1 MGKKKAVSLDER
13 FVLILRKTPKHITV
27 KTPARIC
34 LFGDHQDYL
43 GLPIIACAINRYMT
57 FEAQKNNSDSFEIL
71 MPDIEKKR
79 SIPLNE
85 SLRIAETPTDFFI
98 AGLNVAK
105 RYGCIPLEGFTVTI
119 TSDIPINAGVSSSSA
134 LVVGWIH
141 FLLKAFGAS
150 EEITPE
156 FIAQL
161 TYEAE
166 VVEHNSPGGKMD
178 QYTIALGNTIFL
190 ETGTNTSFQKLGNTL
205 DGLILAESGIGKE
218 TIGTLKNTREFAE
231 KAIGQV
237 KEYDSTFEIQT
248 TRFSAISKYT
258 SVLEAELLP
267 YFEAAI
273 ENHQITQQALSEW
286 QQANPNPKVLAELM
300 TKHHSI
306 LKEKLHV
313 SHPNIDAM
321 LTSAI
326 KAGAY
331 GGKII
336 GSGGGGC
343 AVVLAPKEKEKA
355 IVKAFLNAGAKAAY
369 HVTISNGSNLSYE
382 A

>member
-1 MGKKKAVSLDER
+1 
-13 FVLILRKTPKHITV
+13 
-27 KTPARIC
+27 
-34 LFGDHQDYL
+34 
-43 GLPIIACAINRYMT
+43 MT
-57 FEAQKNNSDSFEIL
+57 FEAKKNNSDCFEIL
-71 MPDIEKKR
+71 MPDINKKR
-79 SIPLNE
+79 SIPLAE
-85 SLRIAETPTDFFI
+85 SLRIAETPTDFFL

-105 RYGCIPLEGFTVTI
+105 RYGCIPSEGFTMTI

-161 TYEAE
+161 AYEAE

-190 ETGTNTSFQKLGNTL
+190 ETGESTNFQNLGNTL

-218 TIGTLKNTREFAE
+218 TIGTLKNTRELAE
-231 KAIGQV
+231 KVIGQV
-237 KEYDSTFEIQT
+237 KEFDSTFEIQMAT
-248 TRFSAISKYT
+248 VSDITKYVD
-258 SVLEAELLP
+258 VLEKELPP

-273 ENHQITQQALSEW
+273 ENHQITKQALSEW
-286 QQANPNPKVLAELM
+286 QQANPNPKVLGELM

-306 LKEKLHV
+306 LNEKLQV
-313 SHPNIDAM
+313 SHKIIDTM
-321 LTSAI
+321 LSSAI
-326 KAGAY
+326 DAGAY
-331 GGKII
+331 GGKIV

-343 AVVLAPKEKEKA
+343 AVVLAPKEKEAA

-369 HVTISNGSNLSYE
+369 PVTISNGSNLSYE

>member
-1 MGKKKAVSLDER
+1 
-13 FVLILRKTPKHITV
+13 
-27 KTPARIC
+27 
-34 LFGDHQDYL
+34 
-43 GLPIIACAINRYMT
+43 MT
-57 FEAQKNNSDSFEIL
+57 FEAKKNNSDCFEII

-79 SIPLNE
+79 CIPLNE
-85 SLRIAETPTDFFI
+85 KLRIVETPTDFFI

-105 RYGCIPLEGFTVTI
+105 RYGCIPSEGFTVTI

-161 TYEAE
+161 AYEAE

-178 QYTIALGNTIFL
+178 QYTIALGNTIYL
-190 ETGTNTSFQKLGNTL
+190 ETGAKTNFQNLVSNL
-205 DGLILAESGIGKE
+205 ERLILAESGIGKE

-231 KAIGQV
+231 KAIKKV
-237 KEYDSTFEIQT
+237 KDFDSTFEINKAT
-248 TRFSAISKYT
+248 ISDISKYA
-258 SVLEAELLP
+258 SVLDDALLP

-273 ENHQITQQALSEW
+273 ENHQITLQALSEW
-286 QQANPNPKVLAELM
+286 QQPNPNYKALSELM

-306 LKEKLHV
+306 LKEKLQV
-313 SHPNIDAM
+313 SHKIIDTM
-321 LTSAI
+321 LTSAV

-331 GGKII
+331 GGKIV

-343 AVVLAPKEKEKA
+343 AVVLAPKEKETA

-369 HVTISNGSNLSYE
+369 PVTISNGSNLSYE